1 MVIFLGKWK
10 LTTENNMAI
19 IGNIDGIPVFD
30 KKEEA
35 LVWGKRND
43 LTGYHTHN
51 RNGTIGY
58 MGGSDHAKAV
68 QKVRVITNPT
78 TPTMTTTTTP
88 PPTTT
93 RTSGGGGY

>member
-19 IGNIDGIPVFD
+19 IGYIDGVPVFD

-35 LVWGKRND
+35 LVWGKRNG
-43 LTGYHTHN
+43 LTGYHTHGM
-51 RNGTIGY
+51 NGTTGY

-68 QKVRVITNPT
+68 QKVRVITSPT
-78 TPTMTTTTTP
+78 TPTTT
-88 PPTTT
+88 PTTT
-93 RTSGGGGY
+93 RTSGGGGGGY

>member
-1 MVIFLGKWK
+1 
-10 LTTENNMAI
+10 MAI
-19 IGNIDGIPVFD
+19 IGNIDGVPVFD

-35 LVWGKRND
+35 IVWGKRNG

-51 RNGTIGY
+51 MNGITGY

-68 QKVRVITNPT
+68 QKVRVIINPT

-93 RTSGGGGY
+93 RTSGGGGGGY